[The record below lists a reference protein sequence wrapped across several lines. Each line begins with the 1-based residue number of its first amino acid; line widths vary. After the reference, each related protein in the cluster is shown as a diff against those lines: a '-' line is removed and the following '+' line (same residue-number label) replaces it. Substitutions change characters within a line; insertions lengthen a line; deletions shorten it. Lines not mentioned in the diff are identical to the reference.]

1 MEQLFN
7 PGRIFT
13 TPGALEAL
21 KRTNSNPLDFLKRHV
36 TGDWGELCDEDKEAN
51 KSALTTGARVM
62 SAYTLPDNIKIWI
75 ITEAEIDDEHNRYAT
90 TILLPEEY

>member
-1 MEQLFN
+1 MEPLFN
-7 PGRIFT
+7 LGRVVS

-21 KRTNSNPLDFLKRHV
+21 ERNATHPIQLLRRHA

-51 KSALTTGARVM
+51 KSALTTGARLM
-62 SAYTLPDNIKIWI
+62 SVYTLPDNTKIWI
-75 ITEAEIDDEHNRYAT
+75 ITEAEIDQKQNRYAT